1 MTREQ
6 VLENITHTLA
16 SFDDA
21 RVLTVQDILQEMARE
36 EELRALSDH
45 EVSLIEQSKEDFRL
59 GRTMSGVDVRA
70 AVAAVLEHAA

>member
-21 RVLTVQDILQEMARE
+21 RVITVQDILQEMARE
-36 EELRALSDH
+36 EELRVLS
-45 EVSLIEQSKEDFRL
+45 ERELSQIEQSKEDFRL
-59 GRTMSGVDVRA
+59 GRTMNGTDVRA
-70 AVAAVLEHAA
+70 AVAAALGHTV